1 MRCRNPFPNSTRQG
15 CWTILPDDFLLV
27 FGDRKWLQAAYFIS
41 INLVVLTNTYKSE
54 ILVSWHTNRFLVA
67 NNFLLFF
74 PNEVSSYIQGRFGFS
89 KNDACQLFSQWF
101 PKFNLFNNASLI
113 DGYIQRFHS
122 HLTFQASVWSKIYLI
137 VNTKFSI
144 SSVLKPWIPAGCSNK
159 NVDNDKLPK
168 YCDRRSLRLSLE
180 ISTARE
186 NK

>member
-1 MRCRNPFPNSTRQG
+1 MSSRLFFILLHVSAKNDDIVKCESNLLIICMRCRNPFPNSTRQG

-74 PNEVSSYIQGRFGFS
+74 PNEVSSYIQGRFGCS
-89 KNDACQLFSQWF
+89 KNDACQLSSQWF

-137 VNTKFSI
+137 VNTKF
-144 SSVLKPWIPAGCSNK
+144 
-159 NVDNDKLPK
+159 
-168 YCDRRSLRLSLE
+168 
-180 ISTARE
+180 
-186 NK
+186 